1 VFHCISIFDEIA
13 DTHIVVWQIS
23 EMYER
28 QALAQSKGGKKSK
41 GDGDDGFW

>member
-1 VFHCISIFDEIA
+1 MIFDEIA
-13 DTHIVVWQIS
+13 GTHIIIWQIS